1 MSYQHF
7 TVKKVI
13 EQLGY
18 DVRESPFLASSGF
31 VPEPPSDSL
40 VAAIGLLRRALVFHS
55 EKSRS
60 EALIAP
66 ILSEAAVKSGTRL
79 FSGESFDID
88 SESGLV
94 GLVDFL
100 FAREAPGVTVVKP
113 VLCIAEAKRGEID
126 THAYGQC
133 IATMIAA
140 QRYNGTPAPV
150 HGCVTT
156 GNDWQFLRL
165 TDTLIEI
172 DPTFYYE
179 NQVPAILGI
188 LLSFLRRADAVPTA
202 PATRAP

>member
-7 TVKKVI
+7 TVKKVMDL
-13 EQLGY
+13 LGY
-18 DVRESPFLASSGF
+18 EVVESAFLATLPL
-31 VPEPPSDSL
+31 VPEVPSDKL
-40 VAAIGLLRRALVFHS
+40 VGAIDLLRKALVFHS

-66 ILSEAAVKSGTRL
+66 ILSEVALKSGTRL

-100 FAREAPGVTVVKP
+100 FAKEAPGATIVRP
-113 VLCIAEAKRGEID
+113 VLCIAEAKRADID

-140 QRYNGTPAPV
+140 QRYNGEPDV
-150 HGCVTT
+150 VYGCVTT
-156 GNDWQFLRL
+156 GNEWQFMRL
-165 TDTLIEI
+165 SDRRVEI

-179 NQVPAILGI
+179 KEMPAILGI
-188 LLSFLRRADAVPTA
+188 LLYFLRRATA
-202 PATRAP
+202 PAA